1 MAVVARAVRAQS
13 GRPSWFSGG
22 GAVLDGGRLL
32 ALFAFEAA
40 HDQLDLCGEP
50 TGGAV
55 AVAAAASVVENSAGA
70 RNGLLAG
77 NHGAG
82 HAAARWMS

>member
-1 MAVVARAVRAQS
+1 VV
-13 GRPSWFSGG
+13 
-22 GAVLDGGRLL
+22 DGGRLL
-32 ALFAFEAA
+32 ALLAFEAA

-55 AVAAAASVVENSAGA
+55 AVAAVPGGVEDAPGVGD
-70 RNGLLAG
+70 GLLAG

-82 HAAARWMS
+82 HAALLMS